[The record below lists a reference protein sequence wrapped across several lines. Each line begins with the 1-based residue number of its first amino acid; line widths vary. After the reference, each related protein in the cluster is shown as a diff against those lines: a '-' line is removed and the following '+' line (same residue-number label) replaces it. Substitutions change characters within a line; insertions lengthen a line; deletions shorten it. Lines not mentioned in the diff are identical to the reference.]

1 MKGKD
6 IKELKKNNGKIIDSY
21 EIIMK
26 LLGKNEKEFIEW
38 GLNEIIIP
46 DEKKV
51 KDEWEALKR
60 RINKESVYDKKNKET
75 KDKAVYV
82 RQYGRTGAQQLYDGF
97 YKDKL
102 GLRCIAIDTTNNNQ
116 PKKIVQKTTKCT
128 FDEDIINYQ
137 ISHVWGRTKNMY
149 LFEAPWNIVLVP
161 KILDPLTGHEAK
173 GDLAKDFRYAFQC
186 RIYKEFEEFIDDYNR
201 IIEEQ
206 DIEKKCKEY
215 SNELRKKMDNGE
227 LKLSDRQINDFK
239 KSLKSEFA
247 KIERPKK
254 EENNHGNI
262 LSEKSR

>member
-1 MKGKD
+1 
-6 IKELKKNNGKIIDSY
+6 
-21 EIIMK
+21 
-26 LLGKNEKEFIEW
+26 
-38 GLNEIIIP
+38 
-46 DEKKV
+46 
-51 KDEWEALKR
+51 
-60 RINKESVYDKKNKET
+60 
-75 KDKAVYV
+75 
-82 RQYGRTGAQQLYDGF
+82 
-97 YKDKL
+97 
-102 GLRCIAIDTTNNNQ
+102 
-116 PKKIVQKTTKCT
+116 
-128 FDEDIINYQ
+128 
-137 ISHVWGRTKNMY
+137 MY

-186 RIYKEFEEFIDDYNR
+186 RIYDKFEEFIDDYNR

-206 DIEKKCKEY
+206 DIEKKCKDY